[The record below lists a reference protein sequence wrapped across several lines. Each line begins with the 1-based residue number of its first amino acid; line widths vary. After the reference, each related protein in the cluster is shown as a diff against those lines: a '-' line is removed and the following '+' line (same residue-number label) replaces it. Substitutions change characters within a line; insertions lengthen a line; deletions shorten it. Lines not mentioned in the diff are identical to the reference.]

1 MAAWP
6 PRRINMAPVA
16 VRENIKAQIDT
27 LPDEVLASVRDF
39 ILFQKNQSLAEKSL
53 TEAEKDEALNALLAF
68 PQRLPSTFDYKQE
81 LLGYLDERYDSAN

>member
-1 MAAWP
+1 
-6 PRRINMAPVA
+6 MAPVA

-39 ILFQKNQSLAEKSL
+39 ILFQKSKTLAENRL

-68 PQRLPSTFDYKQE
+68 PQRLPSTFHYKQE
-81 LLGYLDERYDSAN
+81 LLGYLDERHNGTN